1 MSDTTYVSLRKEKAD
16 GISAQI
22 EKLLEF
28 EYQRGWDSAMEYVQK
43 EVKSTAPQFQPLTFS
58 SNASTKV

>member
-1 MSDTTYVSLRKEKAD
+1 MSETYISLRKEKAD

-43 EVKSTAPQFQPLTFS
+43 EVRDTRQFQPLTFS
-58 SNASTKV
+58 NNASTKV